1 MNALLAASRPRFW
14 LYLLGPALV
23 GIAASAQPAAHA
35 MDPRII
41 ALLLVWTLPAN
52 LFLYGVNDLM
62 DADTDEFNEK
72 KDSYEQRLRAS
83 HRPRLRAAVCLSAA
97 MILAAALLTDSAAAR
112 LAVVLFVVLGF
123 TYSAPPTRWKA
134 RPALD
139 SLSNVLY
146 IMPGIAL
153 AAACGVRI
161 EPAAV
166 LGAWAWSS
174 AMHLFSAIPDIQADA
189 RAHLRTTAVVLGAR
203 RSLACCAVLWGM
215 AACAAFWI
223 AGPHVV
229 PLAAAAYALLP
240 LALLRSGEGAVFA
253 VYRRMPLLN
262 AVAGAVLFFTALL

>member
-1 MNALLAASRPRFW
+1 MNTLLAASRPRFW

-23 GIAASAQPAAHA
+23 GLAASDHPAAHV
-35 MDPRII
+35 MDARIL
-41 ALLLVWTLPAN
+41 ALLLLWTLPAN

-62 DADTDEFNEK
+62 DTDTDGFNEK

-83 HRPRLRAAVCLSAA
+83 QRPRLRAAVFLAA
-97 MILAAALLTDSAAAR
+97 VLTLAAAFLTDSSAAR

-153 AAACGVRI
+153 AAACGVHI
-161 EPAAV
+161 VPAAV

-174 AMHLFSAIPDIQADA
+174 AMHLFSAIPDIRADA
-189 RAHLRTTAVVLGAR
+189 LAKLRTTAVMLGAR
-203 RSLACCAVLWGM
+203 RSLVCCAVLWAA
-215 AACAAFWI
+215 AACAAFRI
-223 AGPHVV
+223 FGV
-229 PLAAAAYALLP
+229 YALPAAGYAVLP
-240 LALLRSGEGAVFA
+240 LALLRSGERSVFA
-253 VYRRMPLLN
+253 VYRHMPLVN
-262 AVAGAVLFFTALL
+262 AVAGAALFFAALP